1 MDTLTTVEV
10 SKKLNI
16 PRSSLYYLMNTGQI
30 VFPVKKS
37 NHSLWTPKLI
47 SKLQTLIEQK
57 NLPKEQE
64 TILPYKTTEINNRRY
79 LGNKYKL
86 LPFIKKVINDNCN
99 DIDSVADIFAG
110 TGAVSMLFNDRK
122 IITNDMMYSNFICHL
137 AWFGSE
143 NISQEKIIGIIK
155 KYNALTVK
163 KDNYMSKTFA
173 NTYFSLEVCRK
184 IGYIRED
191 IEKLHKKKKVNARE
205 RAVLITSLLYATD
218 RIANTCGHYDA
229 YLKSGDLNR
238 KLELSVPT
246 VANNL
251 NNGNKCFNADANSL
265 VKDIKADLVYIDPP
279 YNSRQYCDLYHLV
292 ENIARWNKPKVDGV
306 AKKMG
311 RDNLKSDY
319 CTQKAPEVFEKLI
332 SNIDAKYIL
341 LSYNNMANKGNARSN
356 AKISDTDIMKVLS
369 KKGKVKTFSQK
380 YKSFTAGK
388 SDIQENEERLFLCVC
403 ETPEYG
409 NPLVQSPLNYT
420 GGKFQLLPQILPHFP
435 TKIDNFVD
443 LFCGGANVG
452 VNVNHNKVILNDKEQ
467 YIPYMF
473 SAFKN
478 LDNDVL
484 FDMIYGIID
493 KYELSLSSK
502 YGYKKYNCNSA
513 DGLGSYNKDKFL
525 KLRKDFNNYK
535 SEDYYYYVLLYVLI
549 VYSFN
554 NQIRFN
560 SKGEFNLPVGKRDF
574 NTQMVNKLNSFVYR
588 LKNNNY
594 VFTSMD
600 FRKFDMKILT
610 KDSFVYC
617 DPPYLITCASYNE
630 QNGWTSKDEKD
641 LLNFLDFI
649 DAKKVKFALSNVLR
663 SKGKENSILLDWI
676 DKRKYKVIKL
686 SKSYANSNYHTKDKT
701 GNSEEVLIVNY

>member
-1 MDTLTTVEV
+1 MGILTTVEV

-16 PRSSLYYLMNTGQI
+16 PRSSLYYLINTGRI
-30 VFPVKKS
+30 SSPDKKS
-37 NHSLWTPKLI
+37 NRTIWSSRLI
-47 SKLQTLIEQK
+47 SQLQDIIEQK
-57 NLPKEQE
+57 HLPKRQD
-64 TILPYKTTEINNRRY
+64 TILPYRTTDINNRRY
-79 LGNKYKL
+79 LGNKYRL
-86 LPFIKKVINDNCN
+86 LPFIKKVITDNCS
-99 DIDSVADIFAG
+99 DIDSIADIFAG
-110 TGAVSMLFNDRK
+110 TGAVSTLFKDRK

-143 NISQEKIIGIIK
+143 NISREKIIEIIK
-155 KYNALTVK
+155 NYNEIKIK
-163 KDNYMSKTFA
+163 KDNYMSKNFA
-173 NTYFSLEVCRK
+173 NTYFSLKVCRK

-191 IEKLHKKKKVNARE
+191 IENLYKKRKINNRE
-205 RAVLITSLLYATD
+205 RAILITSLLYAMD

-229 YLKSGDLNR
+229 YRKNGDLSK
-238 KLELSVPT
+238 KLELFVPT
-246 VANNL
+246 VSNNL
-251 NNGNKCFNADANSL
+251 NNNNKCFNTDANSL

-292 ENIARWNKPKVDGV
+292 ENVAKWDKPKVDGV
-306 AKKMG
+306 AKKMK
-311 RDNLKSDY
+311 RNNLKSDY
-319 CTQKAPEVFEKLI
+319 CTQKAPKVFEDLI
-332 SNIDAKYIL
+332 SNVDAKYIL

-356 AKISDTDIMKVLS
+356 AKISDVDIMKVLA
-369 KKGKVKTFSQK
+369 KKGRVKTFSQK

-435 TKIDNFVD
+435 TKVDTFVD

-467 YIPYMF
+467 YIPYLF
-473 SAFKN
+473 STFKN
-478 LDNDVL
+478 LDKETL

-493 KYELSLSSK
+493 KYKLSLSSK

-513 DGLGSYNKDKFL
+513 DGLGVYNKNQFIKM
-525 KLRKDFNNYK
+525 RRDFNNYK
-535 SEDYYYYVLLYVLI
+535 SKDYYYYALLHVLI

-560 SKGEFNLPVGKRDF
+560 AKGEFNLPVGKRDF
-574 NTQMVNKLNSFVYR
+574 NTQMINKLNSFVDR
-588 LKNNNY
+588 LKNNNFI
-594 VFTSMD
+594 FTSMD
-600 FRKFDMKILT
+600 FRKFDTKILT
-610 KDSFVYC
+610 KNSFIYC

-630 QNGWTSKDEKD
+630 QNGWTNKDEKD

-649 DAKKVKFALSNVLR
+649 NAKKVKFALSNVLR
-663 SKGKENSILLDWI
+663 SKG
-676 DKRKYKVIKL
+676 
-686 SKSYANSNYHTKDKT
+686 
-701 GNSEEVLIVNY
+701 